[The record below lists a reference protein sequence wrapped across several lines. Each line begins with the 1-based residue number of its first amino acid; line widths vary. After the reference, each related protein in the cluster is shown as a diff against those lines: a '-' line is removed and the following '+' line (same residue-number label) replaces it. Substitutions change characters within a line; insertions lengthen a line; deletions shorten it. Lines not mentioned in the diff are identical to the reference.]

1 MADATTPQ
9 TLLEGPYIPPS
20 ECVQPNSAEEGS
32 AQHASEKGK
41 RRRKTSV
48 FSMNNRKF
56 CKLIKSLSRD
66 QVRPLYHARRLCACL
81 CPRNGIRANL
91 DDGKATQ
98 PFHLPTCSSW
108 SGGVCESARLAH
120 SPPRHVFPPTRKPN
134 RIRRMLT
141 SHHPENPHP
150 NRPRRPGGS
159 QRRSVGSDSRKSTRS
174 RGKTRS
180 TSCSG
185 GTSTPEQCKSDER
198 RAKNSGWWCTL
209 R

>member
-1 MADATTPQ
+1 MTPDLLEFWLDCRSKLAAERETDRAGKPSVRRAHAQMADATTPQ

-120 SPPRHVFPPTRKPN
+120 SPPRHVFPPTPN
-134 RIRRMLT
+134 RTGL
-141 SHHPENPHP
+141 
-150 NRPRRPGGS
+150 GG
-159 QRRSVGSDSRKSTRS
+159 
-174 RGKTRS
+174 
-180 TSCSG
+180 C
-185 GTSTPEQCKSDER
+185 
-198 RAKNSGWWCTL
+198 
-209 R
+209 